1 VSGLDLE
8 TNGRVSLE
16 YISIGPCQKF
26 ITSISVPGQSY
37 LSQGVYTGMR
47 TVLAVC
53 YLILLSACASPD
65 PYQRELMPAPH
76 VYSQGNIDPFED
88 RNPIEDIPYQGI
100 LYATDREPADEAH
113 PEQLYQNKRGY
124 VLRLGVGQVELG
136 KEGVTW
142 DEARQISLAKNR
154 TESYPI
160 KINGAT
166 EFGILENTVPWAFYN
181 RDEIPEEVLDGD
193 EEFVNAINEKLAVSK
208 RKHIYIY
215 THGYKVAFEN
225 PLLMATELWHF
236 LGYDGAFVA
245 YSWASTP
252 RRLAYFADIE
262 TANLSARNLR
272 IFIEYLAHNTIVE
285 KIHIVAYS
293 AGTRVA
299 LEALSQLALLR
310 PQKTR
315 DEILAELRLGQVILV
330 GSDIDRDLIGAY
342 IEDGVL
348 NVSDKVSI
356 YISEADKSLGVSK
369 WVFERARLGLR
380 EIDFQLSP
388 EVNRFLDGQTTID
401 LIDVSAAEK
410 SNAGNGHSYFRQSP
424 WVSSDLLTNLMYGP
438 GPRKRGLV
446 RTEET
451 PVWSFPAD
459 YIDRLVQSIRTA
471 NPNLKIP

>member
-1 VSGLDLE
+1 MDHARNSSHQFQCRGSS
-8 TNGRVSLE
+8 T
-16 YISIGPCQKF
+16 YPK
-26 ITSISVPGQSY
+26 
-37 LSQGVYTGMR
+37 GVYTGMR
-47 TVLAVC
+47 AVLAVS
-53 YLILLSACASPD
+53 YLILLAACASPD
-65 PYQRELMPAPH
+65 PYQRDLMPAPQ

-88 RNPIEDIPYQGI
+88 RNPIEEFPYQGI
-100 LYATDREPADEAH
+100 LYATDREPADETH
-113 PEQLYQNKRGY
+113 PEQLYQNKRGH
-124 VLRLGVGQVELG
+124 VLRLGVGHVELG

-142 DEARQISLAKNR
+142 EEARQISLAKNR

-166 EFGILENTVPWAFYN
+166 EFGILENTIPWAFYN

-193 EEFVNAINEKLAVSK
+193 EEFVKAINEKLAVSK

-215 THGYKVAFEN
+215 THGYKVVFEN

-272 IFIEYLAHNTIVE
+272 KFIEYLAYNTTAE

-299 LEALSQLALLR
+299 LEALSQLALQR

-342 IEDGVL
+342 IEDGLL
-348 NVSDKVSI
+348 NVSDKMSI
-356 YISEADKSLGVSK
+356 YLSKVDKSLGVSK
-369 WVFERARLGLR
+369 WVFGRARLGLM
-380 EIDFQLSP
+380 ETNFQLRP
-388 EVNRFLDGQTTID
+388 EVSRFLNGQTTID
-401 LIDVSAAEK
+401 IIDVSAAEK
-410 SNAGNGHSYFRQSP
+410 SNAGKGHSYFRQSP
-424 WVSSDLLTNLMYGP
+424 WASSDLLMTLMYDL
-438 GPRKRGLV
+438 GPRKRGLE
-446 RTEET
+446 RTEES
-451 PVWSFPAD
+451 PIWSFPPD
-459 YIDRLVQSIRTA
+459 YIDRLVQAIRTA
-471 NPNLKIP
+471 NPNLGIR

>member
-1 VSGLDLE
+1 
-8 TNGRVSLE
+8 
-16 YISIGPCQKF
+16 
-26 ITSISVPGQSY
+26 
-37 LSQGVYTGMR
+37 MR

-53 YLILLSACASPD
+53 YLILLTACASSD
-65 PYQRELMPAPH
+65 PSQRDLMPAPQ

-88 RNPIEDIPYQGI
+88 RNPMEDIPYQGI
-100 LYATDREPADEAH
+100 LYATDREPADETH
-113 PEQLYQNKRGY
+113 PEQLYQNKRGH
-124 VLRLGVGQVELG
+124 VLRLGVGHVELG

-142 DEARQISLAKNR
+142 EEARQISLSKNR

-160 KINGAT
+160 RINGAT

-193 EEFVNAINEKLAVSK
+193 EEFVKAINEILAVAK

-215 THGYKVAFEN
+215 THGYKVGFEN
-225 PLLMATELWHF
+225 PLIMSTELWHF

-252 RRLAYFADIE
+252 RRFAYFADIE

-272 IFIEYLAHNTIVE
+272 KFIEYLAHNTTAE

-299 LEALSQLALLR
+299 LEALSQLALQR

-348 NVSDKVSI
+348 DVSDKMSI
-356 YISEADKSLGVSK
+356 YISKVDKSLGVSK
-369 WVFERARLGLR
+369 WVFERPRLGLI
-380 EIDFQLSP
+380 EAYFQLRP
-388 EVNRFLDGQTTID
+388 EVSRFLDEQTTID

-410 SNAGNGHSYFRQSP
+410 SDTGNGHSYFRQSP
-424 WVSSDLLTNLMYGP
+424 WASSDLLTTLMYDL
-438 GPRKRGLV
+438 GPRERGLE
-446 RTEET
+446 RTEGS
-451 PVWSFPAD
+451 PLWSFPPD
-459 YIDRLVQSIRTA
+459 YIDRLVQAVRTA
-471 NPNLKIP
+471 NPNFGSP